1 MDNKIAK
8 AKKRMVTD
16 HPYFAVRLH
25 RFAFRADE
33 TVTQTM
39 ATDGKS
45 LFFNPAWVETLSV
58 AETAGVLAHEC
69 MHVNNGHHL
78 RRGTRDQKAWNIACD
93 QAINGLLRKAGFV
106 LPADGVYP
114 EPGQDNWSAERHFA
128 ANQKA
133 AEDEPGNQ
141 PGDQPGNQPGNEQ
154 AHHPVETEQ
163 SGADSEQSEGDPSD
177 GQSGNDDGEGKP
189 RGPGGYPG
197 GYPVDG
203 SGDPDGEPNNGSG
216 DTPSGSGGWGEV
228 LDGVNDDGNALSED
242 EQIIEQV
249 EIDSL
254 NQQAAQ
260 VQRQHD
266 KHQGHGS
273 GGWLRN
279 VLDAQRRDP
288 QPWHEILAGALHDTV
303 PGEECYST
311 PDRRLI
317 HQGLILPDSQQEPN
331 GVLVVAVDTSMSLTD
346 DELAVYASHINDIV
360 AEIDPIKTHVV
371 YCDDSVQHT
380 QEYERGEDV
389 EIAFYGGG
397 GTSFTPVFNWVDA
410 EEIDLHALIY
420 FTDGEGWV
428 GPNDPAGGRDFE
440 TPDYPVFW
448 VTNLSD
454 PYFYGCEQFGEIIH
468 VD

>member
-1 MDNKIAK
+1 MDNKIDK

-25 RFAFRADE
+25 RFTIRADE

-45 LFFNPAWVETLSV
+45 LFFCPEWVETLSV

-78 RRGTRDQKAWNIACD
+78 RRGTRDRKAWNIACD

-106 LPADGVYP
+106 LPADGVFP
-114 EPGQDNWSAERHFA
+114 EPGRENWSAERHFA

-133 AEDEPGNQ
+133 AEKAAEDQPGNQPGNQ
-141 PGDQPGNQPGNEQ
+141 PGDQPGNKQ
-154 AHHPVETEQ
+154 AE
-163 SGADSEQSEGDPSD
+163 SGADSDSQQSGGE
-177 GQSGNDDGEGKP
+177 GQSGNDDGKP
-189 RGPGGYPG
+189 SGPGGYPG
-197 GYPVDG
+197 GYPIDG
-203 SGDPDGEPNNGSG
+203 SGDPDGEPGSG

-228 LDGVNDDGNALSED
+228 LDGVSDDGNALSED
-242 EQIIEQV
+242 EKIIEQI

-266 KHQGHGS
+266 KHHGRGS

-288 QPWHEILAGALHDTV
+288 QPWYEILAGALHDTV

-317 HQGLILPDSQQEPN
+317 HQGLILPDSQPEPN
-331 GVLVVAVDTSMSLTD
+331 GVLVVAVDTSGSLS
-346 DELAVYASHINDIV
+346 DEELGIYASHINDIV

-380 QEYERGEDV
+380 EEYERGEDV
-389 EIAFYGGG
+389 ELRFHGGG
-397 GTSFTPVFNWVDA
+397 GTSFTPVYNWVDA